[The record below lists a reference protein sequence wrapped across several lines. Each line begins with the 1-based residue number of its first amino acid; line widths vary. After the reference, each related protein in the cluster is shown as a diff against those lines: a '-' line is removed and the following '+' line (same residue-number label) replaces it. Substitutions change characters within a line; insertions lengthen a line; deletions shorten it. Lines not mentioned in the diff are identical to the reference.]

1 MYIDDLFEALR
12 IQQNALRTCQNTIE
26 AIECQIRSYLLD
38 PHKNIYESLEE
49 AHIELEEKLLETAHK
64 DQLALVYNNQYT
76 EFFCVNG
83 KIYKAI
89 LDIDYQ
95 TKTQQII
102 IQSTTKFNIVE

>member
-1 MYIDDLFEALR
+1 MNL
-12 IQQNALRTCQNTIE
+12 
-26 AIECQIRSYLLD
+26 
-38 PHKNIYESLEE
+38 LEE
-49 AHIELEEKLLETAHK
+49 AHLELEEKLLETAHK

-76 EFFCVNG
+76 EYFCVNG

-95 TKTQQII
+95 TATQQII